1 MGVKSPNRE
10 FCLVVKTV
18 LLAKLIFLVF
28 FPSTQLNAANIES
41 NIESN
46 IENEVVQS
54 EKLKA
59 GAHGPRLR
67 SENLSRL
74 DAAQASQEKFQKVS
88 KNGVLLADSATNWS
102 CVYDHSTKLTWEVK
116 TEDQTLHDKNFEFR
130 WGGGES
136 INSLALGKY
145 LGRNQRETINKEI
158 PPTLL
163 FNDWNLLV
171 DLSIRDEFCGL
182 DDWRIPDLHELST
195 IVKCRDGVSYNLDVG
210 CDSVAVDVPAID
222 LEYFPNSLAESY
234 WTTSLAALHPGFN
247 HAWTIHFSNGSDLP
261 KYRGTYL
268 LVRLVSG
275 PK

>member
-1 MGVKSPNRE
+1 M
-10 FCLVVKTV
+10 
-18 LLAKLIFLVF
+18 
-28 FPSTQLNAANIES
+28 
-41 NIESN
+41 
-46 IENEVVQS
+46 
-54 EKLKA
+54 
-59 GAHGPRLR
+59 
-67 SENLSRL
+67 
-74 DAAQASQEKFQKVS
+74 
-88 KNGVLLADSATNWS
+88 
-102 CVYDHSTKLTWEVK
+102 
-116 TEDQTLHDKNFEFR
+116 
-130 WGGGES
+130 GGGES

-171 DLSIRDEFCGL
+171 DLSIRDEFSGL

-210 CDSVAVDVPAID
+210 CDSVAVEVPAID